1 MSKRYGRNQ
10 KRKARELLSQER
22 ELRERAEAHAASIE
36 AVTACIR
43 GKWQDIL
50 QLIERTVEPSCL
62 IRALASEIKEVVT
75 ELPGPAPLVEPLLQ
89 EMAWHSVKQ
98 APTYEQMTKI
108 ELHPLL
114 VGVSRCEFRRQ
125 IIARVHYRGG
135 EAYYLMSEAAIANAP
150 DKWLAERI
158 ATDLLHLLR
167 KNGAVDD

>member
-10 KRKARELLSQER
+10 KRKARELLSQEMA
-22 ELRERAEAHAASIE
+22 LREHAEAHAASME
-36 AVTACIR
+36 AATACIR

-62 IRALASEIKEVVT
+62 IRALASEVKEVVT

-89 EMAWHSVKQ
+89 GMAWSSVKR

-108 ELHPLL
+108 DLHPLL

-125 IIARVHYRGG
+125 IIARAHYRSGDSCYLLSD
-135 EAYYLMSEAAIANAP
+135 EAMANAP

-158 ATDLLHLLR
+158 AADLLHILR
-167 KNGAVDD
+167 KNGAADD